1 MEIRKVQLSGGT
13 TYTIS
18 LPKPWAQEHGINSES
33 LVALHPNGDASLLVE
48 AVEDG
53 EQAKRTAVVDIGT
66 ADANALEQQVTALY
80 VVGFDAIELRDR
92 TGLTDN
98 QRRTV
103 EAAVSELSGFE
114 LIEATN
120 TRIRVKSL
128 IDAGNV
134 DIRKSTLRLR
144 LITLSMLEDALSA
157 IADRDGEL
165 ARDVVRRDTEADK
178 LFAMVTRHF
187 RRSLTNLHEVEKLAY
202 SRNEL
207 FEYYYV
213 CRQLE
218 RVADHAE
225 KMATFASS
233 EQGTIPDPLVEHLGR
248 FGEAARGMLED
259 AADAV
264 LLNADVEMAH
274 EALARR
280 DALCRDIDDV
290 DRELY
295 DHGEPDAAYTT
306 GLLLDSI
313 ERIANYGANVAEIG
327 VQQALRENAPSS

>member
-1 MEIRKVQLSGGT
+1 METRKVQLSGGT

-18 LPKPWAQEHGINSES
+18 LPKPWAREHGIDSES

-48 AVEDG
+48 VVDDG
-53 EQAKRTAVVDIGT
+53 ERTERTTVVDIGT
-66 ADANALEQQVTALY
+66 ADAKALEQQVIALY
-80 VVGFDAIELRDR
+80 VVGFDSIELRDR

-103 EAAVSELSGFE
+103 EAAISGLSGFE

-120 TRIRVKSL
+120 TRIRIKSL

-157 IADRDGEL
+157 IADRDSDL
-165 ARDVVRRDTEADK
+165 ARDVVRRDAEADK

-187 RRSLTNLHEVEKLAY
+187 RRSLTDLHEVEKLAY
-202 SRNEL
+202 SRDEL

-213 CRQLE
+213 CRQFE

-225 KMATFASS
+225 KMATFASR
-233 EQGTIPDPLVEHLGR
+233 EQGTIPDPLVEHLDR
-248 FGEAARGMLED
+248 FGEAARGILED

-264 LLNADVEMAH
+264 LLDADMEMAH
-274 EALARR
+274 EALTRR
-280 DALCRDIDDV
+280 DTLCQDIDDI

-295 DHGEPDAAYTT
+295 DHGKPDAAYTT

-313 ERIANYGANVAEIG
+313 KRIANYGANVAEVG
-327 VQQALRENAPSS
+327 VQQALRENALSS